1 MQPGRLSRKM
11 AIFVLMRSFYSSIV
25 LGGLVL
31 GCIGCG
37 QKEVQENCTR
47 FKESSSLSSFL
58 PDVSSVRLIP
68 IYDDHLLGSRVE
80 MISAKGSF
88 ILSDMSN
95 DVIYRYDDKGF
106 FLNEI
111 GRKGNGPGEYSHVS
125 NVQLIDQSK
134 VAVVSPFKG
143 IYYYDLAGEFLCKE
157 DVDNLGLQTVINA
170 GSILTYYGYLSTE
183 KYRLCAMDSSSEPHY
198 YLPNK
203 FSVIPYSTT
212 IPQLSVYDGKVFII
226 DSYNNV
232 LYSYDSGEL
241 NEYEVFDFGKYRVP
255 DDYFNATDP
264 YQGAELL
271 LGSEFA
277 FIQRYLMSD
286 YCSII
291 EVAIQKHSGLTFT
304 YGLKK
309 GDQWI
314 WFGEDGKQDGKVFTE
329 TPRALVGNKLY
340 TLIDPDRFDESK
352 ALYYN
357 YLSNKEEVESIEKGR
372 LNYVIG
378 EITLN

>member
-1 MQPGRLSRKM
+1 
-11 AIFVLMRSFYSSIV
+11 MRTYYLILLIGIV
-25 LGGLVL
+25 GLGIG
-31 GCIGCG
+31 GCRQVDRRDNNVPI
-37 QKEVQENCTR
+37 E
-47 FKESSSLSSFL
+47 ESSSLSAFFSR
-58 PDVSSVRLIP
+58 VSSVRLIP
-68 IYDDHLLGSRVE
+68 IYDNHLLGSRVE
-80 MISAKGSF
+80 LIPAQASF
-88 ILSDMSN
+88 ILCDMSN
-95 DVIYRYDDKGF
+95 DIILRYDNKGSY
-106 FLNEI
+106 LNEI
-111 GRKGNGPGEYSHVS
+111 GRKGNGPGEYNHIS
-125 NVQLIDQSK
+125 NVQVIDSSK
-134 VAVVSPFKG
+134 VAVISPFKG
-143 IYYYDLAGEFLCKE
+143 IYYYNLTGDLLYKE
-157 DVDNLGLQTVINA
+157 DVDNLGLQ
-170 GSILTYYGYLSTE
+170 SIIRDSSLLTYYGYMSAE
-183 KYRLCAMDSSSEPHY
+183 KYRLRVKEKSSKSQS
-198 YLPNK
+198 YLPTD
-203 FSVIPYSTT
+203 FTVIPYSTT
-212 IPQLSVYDGKVFII
+212 VPQLSVYDGKVFII

-232 LYSYDSGEL
+232 LYSYESGEL
-241 NEYEVFDFGKYRVP
+241 NEYEVFDFGKYQVP
-255 DDYFNATDP
+255 EGYFKAEDP

-314 WFGEDGKQDGKVFTE
+314 WFGEGGKQDGKVFTE